1 MSYKIIVCD
10 DEQEILDIVKLILE
24 DEGFDVVAVSNS
36 LDVESVLE
44 QESPELL
51 IIDLWMPALSGEQVI
66 TSLRA
71 NERLK
76 KTPIIVLS
84 ASSDGRQIAFAAGA
98 DDFVAK
104 PFDLDCLIATIKK
117 VVR

>member
-1 MSYKIIVCD
+1 MRYKIVVCD
-10 DEQEILDIVKLILE
+10 DELEILEIVKLILE
-24 DEGFDVVAVSNS
+24 DEGFEVLAVNNS

-66 TSLRA
+66 TSLRS
-71 NERLK
+71 NERLR
-76 KTPIIVLS
+76 KTPVIVLS

-98 DDFVAK
+98 DDFIAK
-104 PFDLDCLIATIKK
+104 PFDIDNIINTIKK
-117 VVR
+117 FLR